1 MALLIFFVPIKIP
14 QKSIHK
20 SKTNETQSD
29 SFTSRSDSLRKT
41 SHLNN
46 SWTWF
51 NVLLGLARLTG
62 RLLASLEF
70 HGLGFYFCLALCW
83 VSRTTSTSSLDH
95 ETVSQFWV
103 RLLQRVSF
111 LITERRKEEEGGGVG
126 WLVGWLVRSV
136 GWVRD
141 SIPHHKRDDNSKT
154 SAGKHVVDGANSRK
168 QKMNEKWKS
177 LGAEKTRRALP
188 YGRSSTMMTMSIM
201 MMMMMVVVMVMIM
214 MTTKD
219 DVVSI
224 FCSLCLSLVL
234 GCRLLTVAG
243 SFPFQGRPQKT
254 VRLTFFPI
262 FFYSF
267 SVFFSPAQAPLNSRS
282 SCKTFPPPK
291 KKQMVWV

>member
-1 MALLIFFVPIKIP
+1 MLIGQRTFTWRFEKKEKERKKINPFLSAMALLIFFVPIKIP

-111 LITERRKEEEGGGVG
+111 LITERRKEEEGGGG
-126 WLVGWLVRSV
+126 WLVGWLVGSV
-136 GWVRD
+136 GWMGARF
-141 SIPHHKRDDNSKT
+141 NST
-154 SAGKHVVDGANSRK
+154 S
-168 QKMNEKWKS
+168 
-177 LGAEKTRRALP
+177 
-188 YGRSSTMMTMSIM
+188 
-201 MMMMMVVVMVMIM
+201 
-214 MTTKD
+214 
-219 DVVSI
+219 
-224 FCSLCLSLVL
+224 
-234 GCRLLTVAG
+234 
-243 SFPFQGRPQKT
+243 
-254 VRLTFFPI
+254 
-262 FFYSF
+262 
-267 SVFFSPAQAPLNSRS
+267 
-282 SCKTFPPPK
+282 
-291 KKQMVWV
+291 